1 MRAGHF
7 RYGMPGKAMIES
19 SGAPD
24 RVNLGARLCASV
36 SCRGSPRQ
44 STARR
49 DQGSGGGV
57 HIARNCTLLDL
68 YFVAE
73 ENPRTVAN
81 SERLLPLDD
90 FHLNLNS
97 PDSQRVVIWLI

>member
-1 MRAGHF
+1 VRLGLV
-7 RYGMPGKAMIES
+7 PGKPTQEY
-19 SGAPD
+19 
-24 RVNLGARLCASV
+24 
-36 SCRGSPRQ
+36 SPQ
-44 STARR
+44 